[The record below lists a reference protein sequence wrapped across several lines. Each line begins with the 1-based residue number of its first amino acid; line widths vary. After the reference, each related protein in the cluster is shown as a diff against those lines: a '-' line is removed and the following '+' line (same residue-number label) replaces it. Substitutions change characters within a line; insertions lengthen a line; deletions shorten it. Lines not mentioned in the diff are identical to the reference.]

1 MGKKSRKERE
11 IKRDSFATQRTK
23 EKTKHTLIAVAVLG
37 AIGVIVGIS
46 VYNFLSFEQ
55 TTPGAPPGAGTLG
68 SEHVHASFLAKL
80 HGDTF
85 AFSGPA
91 YQIKSSWQ
99 HFEAGDGTTIHRHAT
114 GVTLGFLFESIG
126 IGLDDECFAYQA
138 SAGGERRFCTDE
150 NFSLKFYVNHQPV
163 PNLTDYVFEDGDR
176 ILLSYGGEDQTQIDA
191 QLLELDS
198 QSILG

>member
-1 MGKKSRKERE
+1 MGKTSRKERE

-37 AIGVIVGIS
+37 AIAVIVGIS

-114 GVTLGFLFESIG
+114 GVTLGFLFESMR
-126 IGLDDECFAYQA
+126 IGLDDECFSYQA

-150 NFSLKFYVNHQPV
+150 NFSLKFYVNHEPV
-163 PNLTDYVFEDGDR
+163 DNLTDLVFEDGDR